1 MDSCVFFYAP
11 RPPWFALNNL
21 LPGAHQRQTL
31 LNIAIHAR
39 FCQGSKHAGA
49 GRTTRDS
56 FHCQVFYFTSGD
68 ASAFILHVCAPVSGE
83 WHQNKLLH

>member
-1 MDSCVFFYAP
+1 VDFESVAHVHAKARRSQMDSCVFFYAP

-39 FCQGSKHAGA
+39 FC
-49 GRTTRDS
+49 
-56 FHCQVFYFTSGD
+56 
-68 ASAFILHVCAPVSGE
+68 
-83 WHQNKLLH
+83 